1 MPPTEIPLNPT
12 VLTPDGDVVTRTYQL
27 IEEIGRGAHGTVWR
41 ARATATGREYAIKI
55 LRDLGT
61 DAPKATARFL
71 QERGIL
77 LRMRHENLVAVHD
90 LLTTVD
96 GRLALV
102 LDLVSGGTLRELLRQ
117 RGSLPAAEA
126 AELLAQVADGLAAAH
141 GKAVVH
147 RDLKPD
153 NVLLAPRM
161 DGGIRLRLT
170 DFGIARVLDG
180 PRMTTSGAVLG
191 TPNYMAPEV
200 IEGSPATPAADV
212 YGLGIMLYE
221 LLAGRPPFDGDGVDT
236 AILVRHTRATAL
248 PLAGMA
254 PRVWALIEA
263 CLDRDPAQRPDAKTL
278 RTTLRKLAAETVGV
292 EAIRPVRRGDR
303 RPTFLLT
310 DIGAAAAGRAGPPPR
325 PKISARS
332 SRELNGRDHS
342 GREPAGSGRELGG
355 REPGSREPGVA
366 EPETPAK
373 PELLAKPETP
383 DGPQP
388 ENASNPGTLTPV
400 PEQRHP
406 RRRAIS
412 ALAATIAIVLALSG
426 YLGMRYATH
435 GAPVDEG
442 SGATGAQATAG
453 PGGGTAGPTGGPGAG
468 GKRAAAA
475 AAPSVG
481 SALPIPEGTGG
492 GAPAVSA
499 SSTPGGVPEELGEW
513 KCSEKRW
520 AVGHPATGTACYALG
535 TNMRVKGSLSAV
547 SGTEADIQIVVENA
561 DSGKAAAGPFGCEN
575 KKFTDATSRHDCGPE
590 TLDLAAG
597 RYRVVTKWTYDDS
610 ALPEGSVVGDVFTW

>member
-1 MPPTEIPLNPT
+1 
-12 VLTPDGDVVTRTYQL
+12 
-27 IEEIGRGAHGTVWR
+27 
-41 ARATATGREYAIKI
+41 
-55 LRDLGT
+55 
-61 DAPKATARFL
+61 
-71 QERGIL
+71 
-77 LRMRHENLVAVHD
+77 
-90 LLTTVD
+90 
-96 GRLALV
+96 
-102 LDLVSGGTLRELLRQ
+102 
-117 RGSLPAAEA
+117 
-126 AELLAQVADGLAAAH
+126 
-141 GKAVVH
+141 VVH

-278 RTTLRKLAAETVGV
+278 RTTLRTLAAETVGV
-292 EAIRPVRRGDR
+292 EAIRPVRKGDR

-332 SRELNGRDHS
+332 SRELNGR
-342 GREPAGSGRELGG
+342 EPGG
-355 REPGSREPGVA
+355 REQDGRHQGVA
-366 EPETPAK
+366 EPDSPADPELPADPETPAD
-373 PELLAKPETP
+373 P

-388 ENASNPGTLTPV
+388 GNASDPGTLTSV

-412 ALAATIAIVLALSG
+412 ALAATIAIVLALGG

-442 SGATGAQATAG
+442 SGAIGAEATAG
-453 PGGGTAGPTGGPGAG
+453 PGGGTAGPTTGPGAG

-481 SALPIPEGTGG
+481 SALPIPEGAGG
-492 GAPAVSA
+492 GGPAASA
-499 SSTPGGVPEELGEW
+499 SSAPGGVPEDLGEW

-535 TNMRVKGSLSAV
+535 TNVRVKGSLSAI
-547 SGTEADIQIVVENA
+547 SSTEADIQIVVENT
-561 DSGKAAAGPFGCEN
+561 DSGKTAAGPFSCPN
-575 KKFTDATSRHDCGPE
+575 RRFTDATSRHDCGPE

-597 RYRVVTKWTYDDS
+597 RYRVVTKWTYHDS
-610 ALPEGSVVGDVFTW
+610 ALPEGSVVGDTFTW

>member
-1 MPPTEIPLNPT
+1 VPAAEIPLNPT
-12 VLTPDGDVVTRTYQL
+12 VLTPDGVVITRAYQL

-41 ARATATGREYAIKI
+41 ARATATGREYAVKI

-90 LLTTVD
+90 LLTTAD

-102 LDLVSGGTLRELLRQ
+102 LDLVTGGTLRELLRQ

-153 NVLLAPRM
+153 NILLAPTM
-161 DGGIRLRLT
+161 AGGVRPRLT

-212 YGLGIMLYE
+212 YGLGIILYE

-254 PRVWALIEA
+254 PRMWALIEA
-263 CLDRDPAQRPDAKTL
+263 CLDRDPAQRPDARTLGSTL
-278 RTTLRKLAAETVGV
+278 RRLADELVGV
-292 EAIRPVRRGDR
+292 EPIRPVRRGDR

-310 DIGAAAAGRAGPPPR
+310 SSGAAAAGRSGPPPR
-325 PKISARS
+325 PRFSTAA
-332 SRELNGRDHS
+332 SRDA
-342 GREPAGSGRELGG
+342 EPATPAPPGAEEPPKDRNDGSGN
-355 REPGSREPGVA
+355 
-366 EPETPAK
+366 
-373 PELLAKPETP
+373 
-383 DGPQP
+383 DGPRDDGP
-388 ENASNPGTLTPV
+388 RKNATATQVPV
-400 PEQRHP
+400 QRHP
-406 RRRAIS
+406 RRRRTIS
-412 ALAATIAIVLALSG
+412 ALAAVVAVALALSG
-426 YLGMRYATH
+426 YVGMRYATN
-435 GAPVDEG
+435 GKPVDEG
-442 SGATGAQATAG
+442 AAATGVPATAG
-453 PGGGTAGPTGGPGAG
+453 PGAYANGPTTGPGGG
-468 GKRAAAA
+468 GKRAPVA
-475 AAPSVG
+475 AAPSAG
-481 SALPIPEGTGG
+481 SMAPIPEGTR
-492 GAPAVSA
+492 AVDPVASA
-499 SSTPGGVPEELGEW
+499 SSAPGVPEDLGEW
-513 KCSEKRW
+513 KCNEQRW
-520 AVGHPATGTACYALG
+520 AVGHPVTGTACHALG
-535 TNMRVKGSLSAV
+535 TKVRVKGALSAI
-547 SGTEADIQIVVENA
+547 SGVKADIQIMVENA
-561 DSGKAAAGPFGCEN
+561 DSGKTAAGPFSCEN
-575 KKFTDATSRHDCGPE
+575 KQFTDSVSRHECGPR
-590 TLDLAAG
+590 TLDLAGG
-597 RYRVVTKWTYDDS
+597 RYRVVTKWTYHDAS
-610 ALPEGSVVGDVFTW
+610 LAPGGSVVGAVFTW

>member
-12 VLTPDGDVVTRTYQL
+12 VLTPDGVVVTRTYQL

-278 RTTLRKLAAETVGV
+278 RTTLRTLAAETVGV
-292 EAIRPVRRGDR
+292 EAIRPVRKGDR

-310 DIGAAAAGRAGPPPR
+310 DTGAAAAGRAGPPPR

-332 SRELNGRDHS
+332 SRDLN
-342 GREPAGSGRELGG
+342 G
-355 REPGSREPGVA
+355 REPGSRDKNSRDKSSPQQGVTEPDSPAGPELPA
-366 EPETPAK
+366 TPETPAK
-373 PELLAKPETP
+373 P
-383 DGPQP
+383 DGAQA
-388 ENASNPGTLTPV
+388 ENASAPGTLTSV
-400 PEQRHP
+400 PEQRRP

-412 ALAATIAIVLALSG
+412 ALAATVAIVLALSG

-442 SGATGAQATAG
+442 SGATGAEATAG
-453 PGGGTAGPTGGPGAG
+453 PGGGTAGPTSGAG

-481 SALPIPEGTGG
+481 SALPIPEGTAGG
-492 GAPAVSA
+492 GPAASA
-499 SSTPGGVPEELGEW
+499 SSAPGGVPEELGEW

-547 SGTEADIQIVVENA
+547 SSTEADIQIVVENA
-561 DSGKAAAGPFGCEN
+561 DSGTAAAGPFSCPN
-575 KKFTDATSRHDCGPE
+575 KRFTDATSRHDCGPE

-597 RYRVVTKWTYDDS
+597 RYRVVTKWTYHDS
-610 ALPEGSVVGDVFTW
+610 VVPEGSVVGDTFTW

>member
-1 MPPTEIPLNPT
+1 M
-12 VLTPDGDVVTRTYQL
+12 R
-27 IEEIGRGAHGTVWR
+27 
-41 ARATATGREYAIKI
+41 TGRCGAPAPPPPVASTPS
-55 LRDLGT
+55 RSCVTWAT

-77 LRMRHENLVAVHD
+77 LRLRHENLVAVHD
-90 LLTTVD
+90 LLTTAD

-212 YGLGIMLYE
+212 YGLGIILYE

-278 RTTLRKLAAETVGV
+278 RTTLRRLAAETVGV
-292 EAIRPVRRGDR
+292 EAIRPVRKGDR

-310 DIGAAAAGRAGPPPR
+310 DIGGGGGGRSPAHRRRPGVRTASAVRPARPDRPRRRPGQGPGPAIPNHRLVASRSGRPPRGRYTGVPPRRRHRTVTAAFAAVIAVAWRSAATSACGTPPADTRSTTADRDRSAGTSVRRDRLERARPPAPAAGSPAAAGRGRCTVCRGRGPDPGTHPR
-325 PKISARS
+325 ERPR
-332 SRELNGRDHS
+332 RQ
-342 GREPAGSGRELGG
+342 
-355 REPGSREPGVA
+355 REPGA
-366 EPETPAK
+366 
-373 PELLAKPETP
+373 
-383 DGPQP
+383 
-388 ENASNPGTLTPV
+388 
-400 PEQRHP
+400 
-406 RRRAIS
+406 RRRDAGG
-412 ALAATIAIVLALSG
+412 LSG
-426 YLGMRYATH
+426 EWQCTEERCGRSATRW
-435 GAPVDEG
+435 
-442 SGATGAQATAG
+442 SAQACHALG
-453 PGGGTAGPTGGPGAG
+453 
-468 GKRAAAA
+468 AAA
-475 AAPSVG
+475 V
-481 SALPIPEGTGG
+481 
-492 GAPAVSA
+492 
-499 SSTPGGVPEELGEW
+499 
-513 KCSEKRW
+513 
-520 AVGHPATGTACYALG
+520 
-535 TNMRVKGSLSAV
+535 RVKGIF
-547 SGTEADIQIVVENA
+547 SGISGVKANIEVAVENVNTGA
-561 DSGKAAAGPFGCEN
+561 TVAGPFRCPDRR
-575 KKFTDATSRHDCGPE
+575 FTDSVKKHTCGPY
-590 TLDLAAG
+590 TVSLPRG
-597 RYRVVTKWTYDDS
+597 RYRVVGRWVYTDTDNL
-610 ALPEGSVVGDVFTW
+610 APPGSVVGSPFDW

>member
-1 MPPTEIPLNPT
+1 VPPTEIPLNPT
-12 VLTPDGDVVTRTYQL
+12 VLTPDGVVVTRAYQL

-41 ARATATGREYAIKI
+41 ARATATGREYAVKI

-77 LRMRHENLVAVHD
+77 LRLRHENLVAVHD
-90 LLTTVD
+90 LLTTAD

-153 NVLLAPRM
+153 NILLAPRM
-161 DGGIRLRLT
+161 DGGVRLRLT

-278 RTTLRKLAAETVGV
+278 RATLRTLAAETVGV

-310 DIGAAAAGRAGPPPR
+310 DTGAAAAGRAGPPPR
-325 PKISARS
+325 PKAAARI
-332 SRELNGRDHS
+332 SREKKPEVAA
-342 GREPAGSGRELGG
+342 EPEIA
-355 REPGSREPGVA
+355 A
-366 EPETPAK
+366 EPETPA
-373 PELLAKPETP
+373 PETAN
-383 DGPQP
+383 D
-388 ENASNPGTLTPV
+388 PGDQANRTNQTPV
-400 PEQRHP
+400 PEQRRP
-406 RRRAIS
+406 RRRRAIS
-412 ALAATIAIVLALSG
+412 ALAAMIAVALALSG
-426 YLGMRYATH
+426 YLGMRYATN
-435 GAPVDEG
+435 GGPVDEG
-442 SGATGAQATAG
+442 AGAAGAEATAG
-453 PGGGTAGPTGGPGAG
+453 PGGGTAAPTSGPGVG
-468 GKRAAAA
+468 GKRAVAAA
-475 AAPSVG
+475 GPSVG
-481 SALPIPEGTGG
+481 SALPIPEGTHGG
-492 GAPAVSA
+492 DPVASA
-499 SSTPGGVPEELGEW
+499 SSAPGGVPEELGEW
-513 KCSEKRW
+513 KCSERRW
-520 AVGHPATGTACYALG
+520 AVGHPATGTACHALG
-535 TNMRVKGSLSAV
+535 TNIRVKGSLSAV
-547 SGTEADIQIVVENA
+547 SGTEADLQIVVET
-561 DSGKAAAGPFGCEN
+561 DSGKPAAGPYSCEN

-590 TLDLAAG
+590 TLDLAPG
-597 RYRVVTKWTYDDS
+597 RYRVVTKWTYHDS
-610 ALPEGSVVGDVFTW
+610 VVPEGSVVGDVFTW